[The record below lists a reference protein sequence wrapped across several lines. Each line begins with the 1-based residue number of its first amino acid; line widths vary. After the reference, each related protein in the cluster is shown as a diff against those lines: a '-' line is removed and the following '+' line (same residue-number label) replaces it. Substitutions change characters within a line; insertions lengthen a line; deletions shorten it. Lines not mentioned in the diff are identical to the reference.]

1 LAVSWSDAPTGSNDN
16 LSETPMTLA
25 IAPRAFGL
33 SALTLLGALAAGT
46 ALAQDKQV
54 ITFAAASFAEPGR
67 GDKMRAWVAK
77 FNQSQAKVEVQPVA
91 IPFSSFVSTIFTQMG
106 GGAGPDL
113 VRFDLP
119 EFYAAAD
126 AKRLAPLDDVLS
138 DSAFKFSAPDK
149 YMKIGGKRYGVVFEV
164 SNYSMFYNAA
174 LLKGKAPA
182 TFNEFLA
189 ATKAATGEGNFG
201 YAYRATMAERG
212 GMWYDLTNYV
222 YGFGGRWS
230 DEKGNP
236 TLNSPKVIEGVAA
249 YKKVYDSG
257 AIPKGAD
264 ASTYRRMFAEGKI
277 ATVIDNGGVAANLA
291 TAGKDLKVGAAP
303 SPFPT
308 RAQGMILAPITVNAN
323 TKHKEAA
330 GAFLRWMLSPEAQ
343 KELQQIHGA
352 SSVAIAVERTP
363 EELAKWPWIKVY
375 DTQTENA
382 VPALPQGLETKAPE
396 IQQIVIEQVIK
407 VLQAGVDPAT
417 AMNDAQKAVL
427 TRVLKR

>member
-1 LAVSWSDAPTGSNDN
+1 MPIAKKCSAV
-16 LSETPMTLA
+16 A
-25 IAPRAFGL
+25 IAIA
-33 SALTLLGALAAGT
+33 TLLGASSPAF
-46 ALAQDKQV
+46 AQDKQIV
-54 ITFAAASFAEPGR
+54 TFAAASFAEPGR

-77 FNQSQAKVEVQPVA
+77 FNQSQSKVEVQPIA

-106 GGAGPDL
+106 GGAGPDV

-126 AKRLAPLDDVLS
+126 AKRLAPLDDYIS
-138 DSAFKFSAPDK
+138 DSAFKLSAPDK

-164 SNYSMFYNAA
+164 SNYSMMYNTA

-182 TFNEFLA
+182 TFDEFLN
-189 ATKAATGEGNFG
+189 ATKAATAEGNFG
-201 YAYRATMAERG
+201 YAFRATMAERG
-212 GMWYDLTNYV
+212 GMWYDLTNFV

-230 DEKGNP
+230 DDKGNP

-249 YKKVYDSG
+249 YKKVYD
-257 AIPKGAD
+257 ANVIPKGAD

-291 TAGKDLKVGAAP
+291 TAGKDLKLGAAP

-308 RAQGMILAPITVNAN
+308 RAQGMILAPVTINAN
-323 TKHKEAA
+323 AKNKDGA
-330 GAFLRWMLSPEAQ
+330 GAFLRWVLSPEAQ

-352 SSVAIAVERTP
+352 SSVATAVERTP
-363 EELAKWPWIKVY
+363 EELAKWPWITVY
-375 DTQTENA
+375 DAQTQNA

-396 IQQIVIEQVIK
+396 IQQIIIEQVIK
-407 VLQAGVDPAT
+407 VLQAGADPTA
-417 AMNDAQKAVL
+417 AMNDAQKTVL

>member
-1 LAVSWSDAPTGSNDN
+1 
-16 LSETPMTLA
+16 MT
-25 IAPRAFGL
+25 IAKKYT
-33 SALTLLGALAAGT
+33 ALTVASLALLGSLGSGGAI
-46 ALAQDKQV
+46 AQDKQIV
-54 ITFAAASFAEPGR
+54 TFAAASFAEPGR

-77 FNQSQAKVEVQPVA
+77 FNQSQNKVEVQPVA

-119 EFYAAAD
+119 EFYAAA
-126 AKRLAPLDDVLS
+126 AANRLAAIDSYIDDK
-138 DSAFKFSAPDK
+138 AHKFTSPDK
-149 YMKIGGKRYGVVFEV
+149 YMKVGGKRYGVVFEV
-164 SNYSMFYNAA
+164 SNYSMLYNTA
-174 LLKGKAPA
+174 LLKGKPPA
-182 TFNEFLA
+182 NFDEFLA
-189 ATKAATGEGNFG
+189 AAKSATAGGNYG

-230 DEKGNP
+230 DDKGNP
-236 TLNSPKVIEGVAA
+236 TINSPAVINAVAA
-249 YKKVYDSG
+249 YKKVYD
-257 AIPKGAD
+257 ANVIPRGAD

-291 TAGKDLKVGAAP
+291 TAGKDLKLAAAP

-308 RAQGMILAPITVNAN
+308 RAQGMILAPITINAN
-323 TKHKEAA
+323 AKNKDAA
-330 GAFLRWMLSPEAQ
+330 GAFLRWMLTPEAQ

-352 SSVAIAVERTP
+352 SSVAIPVERTP
-363 EELAKWPWIKVY
+363 EELAKWPWITVY
-375 DTQTENA
+375 DQQTQNA
-382 VPALPQGLETKAPE
+382 VPALPHGLETKAPE
-396 IQQIVIEQVIK
+396 IQQVVIEQVIK

-417 AMNDAQKAVL
+417 AMNDAQQTVL

>member
-1 LAVSWSDAPTGSNDN
+1 MSHAFPHGALR
-16 LSETPMTLA
+16 LSA
-25 IAPRAFGL
+25 IALFATL
-33 SALTLLGALAAGT
+33 SAGAAI
-46 ALAQDKQV
+46 AQEKQV
-54 ITFAAASFAEPGR
+54 VTFAAASFAEPGR
-67 GDKMRAWVAK
+67 GDKMRDWVAK
-77 FNQSQAKVEVQPVA
+77 FNQSQSKVEVQTVA
-91 IPFSSFVSTIFTQMG
+91 IPFSSFVSTVFTQMG
-106 GGAGPDL
+106 GGAGPDI

-119 EFYAAAD
+119 EFYAAAE
-126 AKRLAPLDDVLS
+126 AKRLAPLDDAIH
-138 DSAFKFSAPDK
+138 DGAFKLTAPDK

-164 SNYSMFYNAA
+164 SNYSMVVNTA
-174 LLKGKAPA
+174 LLKGKTPA
-182 TFNEFLA
+182 TFDEFLA
-189 ATKAATGEGNFG
+189 GAKAATAGGNYG

-230 DEKGNP
+230 DDKGNP

-249 YKKVYDSG
+249 YKKVYDAG
-257 AIPKGAD
+257 ATPKGAD

-277 ATVIDNGGVAANLA
+277 AMVIDNGGVAANLA
-291 TAGKDLKVGAAP
+291 TAGKDLKLSAAP

-323 TKHKEAA
+323 SKNKAA
-330 GAFLRWMLSPEAQ
+330 AATFIKWVLSPEAQ

-352 SSVAIAVERTP
+352 SSVATVVERTP
-363 EELAKWPWIKVY
+363 EELTKWPWIKVY
-375 DTQTENA
+375 DAQTENA
-382 VPALPQGLETKAPE
+382 VPALPQGLETKSPE

-407 VLQAGVDPAT
+407 VLQAGVDPST

>member
-1 LAVSWSDAPTGSNDN
+1 MPQK
-16 LSETPMTLA
+16 P
-25 IAPRAFGL
+25 
-33 SALTLLGALAAGT
+33 SALAFATATLLAALAASP
-46 ALAQDKQV
+46 AVAQDKQIV
-54 ITFAAASFAEPGR
+54 TFAAASFAEPGR
-67 GDKMRAWVAK
+67 GDKMRAWIAK
-77 FNQSQAKVEVQPVA
+77 FNQSQSKVEVQPIA

-106 GGAGPDL
+106 GGAGPDI

-126 AKRLAPLDDVLS
+126 AKRLAPLDDFIS
-138 DSAFKFSAPDK
+138 DGAYKLSAPDK

-164 SNYSMFYNAA
+164 SNYSMMYNTA

-182 TFNEFLA
+182 TFDEFLA
-189 ATKAATGEGNFG
+189 ATKAATADGNFG
-201 YAYRATMAERG
+201 YAFRATMAERG
-212 GMWYDLTNYV
+212 GMWYDLTNFV

-249 YKKVYDSG
+249 YKKVYD
-257 AIPKGAD
+257 ANVIPKGAD

-291 TAGKDLKVGAAP
+291 TAGKDLKLGAAP

-323 TKHKEAA
+323 AKNKDAA
-330 GAFLRWMLSPEAQ
+330 GAFLRWVLSPEAQ

-363 EELAKWPWIKVY
+363 EELAKWPWITVY
-375 DTQTENA
+375 DVQTQNA

-396 IQQIVIEQVIK
+396 IQQIIIEQVIK
-407 VLQAGVDPAT
+407 VLQAGADPT
-417 AMNDAQKAVL
+417 SAMNDAQKTVL